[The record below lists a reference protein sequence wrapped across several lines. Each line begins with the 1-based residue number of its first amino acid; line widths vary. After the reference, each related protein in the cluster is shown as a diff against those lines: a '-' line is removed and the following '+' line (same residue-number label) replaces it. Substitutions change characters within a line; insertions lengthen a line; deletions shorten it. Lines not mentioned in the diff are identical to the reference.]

1 MIKPLYIGRQPI
13 LNIKKETVAYEI
25 LYRAGDQSNEFPVI
39 NGTLA
44 TNQVLYSLFYG
55 LDFQKILGGKK
66 AFINFT
72 RENLLQEF
80 PVDIEPN
87 HIVIE
92 LLENIDID
100 NELIYACKAL
110 KNKGYKIALDDFFFK
125 DRSQELLH
133 IADIVKVDWVS
144 TNIEEIEQLTKF
156 LKRYN
161 VSLLAEKIENE
172 KEYSDAIELGYKYF
186 QGYFFEKPTIIKGE
200 DISPT
205 KWTYLKLLSLV
216 QRPELESE
224 ELANVIKHDPALAFK
239 VLNLINSAA
248 FSLPNEVK
256 SVEQAITL
264 IGETEI
270 RRWLSLVLMANIC
283 EDQPEELIIT
293 ASTRA
298 RFGELVALKTGQ
310 RDISSTIFLLGI
322 LSLIDTMTGRPMDEL
337 FAKIKVH
344 PSIIKALI
352 EKSGPLFPF
361 LYLMLVYE
369 RANEN
374 GLKKCSEYFNL
385 SFEDITKCYLEAA
398 KWANY
403 LRDI

>member
-13 LNIKKETVAYEI
+13 LDLKKETVAYEI
-25 LYRAGDQSNEFPVI
+25 LYRAGEQSNEFPII
-39 NGTLA
+39 NGTMA
-44 TNQVLYSLFYG
+44 TNQVLYSLFYS

-72 RENLLQEF
+72 KENLLQEF
-80 PVDIEPN
+80 PVDIAPN

-100 NELIYACKAL
+100 NEVLDACKTL
-110 KNKGYKIALDDFFFK
+110 KNKGYKIALDDFFLK
-125 DRSQELLH
+125 DRSLELLH
-133 IADIVKVDWVS
+133 IADIVKVDWVT

-156 LKRYN
+156 LKRYD
-161 VSLLAEKIENE
+161 VSLLAEKIEHE
-172 KEYSDAIELGYKYF
+172 KEYRDAIELGYKYF
-186 QGYFFEKPTIIKGE
+186 QGYFFEKPTIIRGE
-200 DISPT
+200 DVSPT
-205 KWTYLKLLSLV
+205 KWTYLKLFSLV
-216 QRPELESE
+216 QRPEIESE
-224 ELANVIKHDPALAFK
+224 ELVKIIKHDPALAFK
-239 VLNLINSAA
+239 LLNLINSAA

-270 RRWLSLVLMANIC
+270 RRWLSLVLMANLC
-283 EDQPEELIIT
+283 EDQPEELIII

-298 RFGELVALKTGQ
+298 RFGELIAIKIGQ
-310 RDISSTIFLLGI
+310 HHVSPTIFLLGI

-337 FAKIKVH
+337 FKKIKVH
-344 PSIIKALI
+344 PSIIKALV

-361 LYLMLVYE
+361 LYLMLAYE

-385 SFEDITKCYLEAA
+385 SYEDITKCYLEAA
-398 KWANY
+398 QWANY